1 MSPKRFIHRRR
12 RTRGQALVE
21 FALVL
26 PVFLLLLCGV
36 LDFGF
41 MLFNQLTVGSAAREG
56 ARAAVIIA
64 SPTDLTVPAV
74 ACSAATATTSGSG
87 IVPASSNCTGSGG
100 YNLNARCVHLN
111 GTQFDCSTWKAAPTT
126 GDSVSVNVTYQYHT
140 FFPLLFGATF
150 QLGSGVQMAIE
161 PQQ

>member
-64 SPTDLTVPAV
+64 SPPDLTVQAV
-74 ACSAATATTSGSG
+74 AQSAANATTAGSG
-87 IVPASSNCTGSGG
+87 IGAYTVTAH
-100 YNLNARCVHLN
+100 CVHFN
-111 GTQFDCSTWKAAPTT
+111 GTQFDCGTWKATPLT
-126 GDSVSVNVTYQYHT
+126 GDSVAVNVSYQYHT